1 MSVKTDNFINK
12 IAPLAVEDM
21 KKTGVL
27 ASLTIAQ
34 AILESGWGESTLAK
48 QHNNLFGIK
57 ANSTWNGKSVSLN
70 GSNWRVYGSWDES
83 ILDHS

>member
-34 AILESGWGESTLAK
+34 AILESDGTKYISEAT
-48 QHNNLFGIK
+48 
-57 ANSTWNGKSVSLN
+57 
-70 GSNWRVYGSWDES
+70 
-83 ILDHS
+83 